1 MRALADTQSFRD
13 LIESGSVY
21 VDTTEQIFSLLQ
33 NRRTFIAR
41 PYGFGKSLMLD
52 TIGTLLGLGVEPYF
66 RNTWIYGRW
75 TEKSY
80 PVLRLDFQKFSC
92 SDHQKFCE
100 DFDRC
105 LAEFAGRNNFPY
117 VPAERPLRSM
127 KSLLRSLRS
136 GNIRVAVLIDDYD
149 APLAA
154 NVSNPEM
161 YERFRISMRELQGVM
176 KGAPAISFLCIAAI
190 TRVKDPSEFPGGSD
204 IRDMSY
210 YGPVSAI
217 AGFTRE
223 ELIKYYG
230 DFVARAVSLLKGI
243 PEDQISEDQTED
255 FLDRLSEE
263 YGGYSFDDE
272 YETRVFSPLA
282 VNRFL
287 KYAALGNEIKFG
299 GSLFGK
305 GLVPPALSGYL
316 ETLGISPDSYAE
328 DFYADSDDFLF
339 PPSLPGMK
347 PEVLLCQT
355 GLLTARSP
363 VPDGGTVRLWIPN
376 NMARRALTDLAL

>member
-21 VDTTEQIFSLLQ
+21 VDKTEQIFSLLQ

-243 PEDQISEDQTED
+243 PEDHMAATASMMSMRPGCFHHWRLTGS
-255 FLDRLSEE
+255 LSMPLWGMRLS
-263 YGGYSFDDE
+263 SAAA
-272 YETRVFSPLA
+272 FSAKAWFLRLFQDILKHSA
-282 VNRFL
+282 SVLTAMLRISMQTAMTFCSLHRFL
-287 KYAALGNEIKFG
+287 E
-299 GSLFGK
+299 
-305 GLVPPALSGYL
+305 
-316 ETLGISPDSYAE
+316 
-328 DFYADSDDFLF
+328 
-339 PPSLPGMK
+339 
-347 PEVLLCQT
+347 
-355 GLLTARSP
+355 
-363 VPDGGTVRLWIPN
+363 
-376 NMARRALTDLAL
+376 